1 MTTVLRIATLL
12 FLIICP
18 KLGQADDIP
27 LCCLCQ
33 GCSFAIA
40 GRGDV
45 FVDSMGKTCNDLILE
60 MADDENSSTHGSS
73 ECRRLQN
80 LHHDRCC
87 NPNHTPTPIPQNA
100 RSGALTG
107 GINCNKYAMGSRWA
121 TCNLCRDG
129 KPPGNLNTAVA
140 VLNPTTGQQIPNV
153 STCRDLYCYGQRRNL
168 EDRLCT
174 PARNFFEEPCGCG
187 RGGGSSSTNNNS
199 NGGDDNEGG
208 RSQLLRLLSQ
218 LWKAIFG
225 G

>member
-107 GINCNKYAMGSRWA
+107 GSTATSTRW
-121 TCNLCRDG
+121 
-129 KPPGNLNTAVA
+129 V
-140 VLNPTTGQQIPNV
+140 
-153 STCRDLYCYGQRRNL
+153 
-168 EDRLCT
+168 
-174 PARNFFEEPCGCG
+174 
-187 RGGGSSSTNNNS
+187 RGGPPVTCVVMGNRRGISIRPWRYSIQPRDSKYPMSAHAGICTVM
-199 NGGDDNEGG
+199 DNVGISKIVCAHPRET
-208 RSQLLRLLSQ
+208 
-218 LWKAIFG
+218 F
-225 G
+225 